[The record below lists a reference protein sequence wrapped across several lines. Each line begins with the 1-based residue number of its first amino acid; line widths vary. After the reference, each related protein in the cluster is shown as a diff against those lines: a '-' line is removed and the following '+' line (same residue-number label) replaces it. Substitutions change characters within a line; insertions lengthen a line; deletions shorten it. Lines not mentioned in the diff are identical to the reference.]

1 MSGSGGGGGGGGGF
15 EPPTGDCATLAFD
28 TQLSSPKAAVVAT
41 LKVKDLLDV
50 TTQVMGGTTV
60 VVVLHGGQ
68 VAGGLASPLV
78 QRLRECIENAQSS
91 RLVCC
96 PSPRVKYACTLR
108 RPGSVVSFSG
118 TPTADRRRCLSGA
131 LSAAIVD
138 GSVWIRRAS
147 RICGGGV
154 GCQSAAVVLCGPG
167 HPACPWC
174 KSRD

>member
-41 LKVKDLLDV
+41 LKGRICWTSPRRSWEERPLWSCF
-50 TTQVMGGTTV
+50 TV
-60 VVVLHGGQ
+60 DKWP
-68 VAGGLASPLV
+68 AASPPPLCNGFGNV
-78 QRLRECIENAQSS
+78 SRTAQSS

-154 GCQSAAVVLCGPG
+154 GCQSAAVVLYGPG